1 MTIVTSYLLDT
12 HALIWWWLIDPAL
25 PASMTSLM
33 ANGDSRIHVSAIS
46 GVEIAIKVRTGKL
59 PEMIE
64 PLDRFDEAVAGDSF
78 LHLPVDRHHA
88 IRAGLLEGAHRDPF
102 DRLLAAQA
110 LIEDLTVITRDRA
123 FADFG
128 CKVAW

>member
-1 MTIVTSYLLDT
+1 VTSYLLDT
-12 HALIWWWLIDPAL
+12 HALIWWWLVDPAL
-25 PASMTSLM
+25 PAAITSLM
-33 ANGDSRIHVSAIS
+33 TKSDNRVHVSAIS
-46 GVEIAIKVRTGKL
+46 GIEIAIKVRTGKL
-59 PEMIE
+59 PEMVE
-64 PLDRFDEAVAGDSF
+64 PLDRFDEAVVGDSF

-88 IRAGLLEGAHRDPF
+88 IRAGLMKGAHRDPF
-102 DRLLAAQA
+102 NRLLAAQA

>member
-1 MTIVTSYLLDT
+1 MSGVTGYLLDT
-12 HALIWWWLIDPAL
+12 HALIWWWLVDPAL
-25 PASMTSLM
+25 PADIMALM
-33 ANGDSRIHVSAIS
+33 ARSDANVHVSAIS
-46 GVEIAIKVRTGKL
+46 GIEIAIKVRIGKL

-64 PLDRFDEAVAGDSF
+64 PLDHFDEAVLGDSF
-78 LHLPVDRHHA
+78 RHLPVDRRHA
-88 IRAGLLEGAHRDPF
+88 IRAGLMKGAHRDPF

-128 CKVAW
+128 CKVVW

>member
-1 MTIVTSYLLDT
+1 MTGVTRYLLDT
-12 HALIWWWLIDPAL
+12 HALIWWWLVEPAL
-25 PASMTSLM
+25 PADVTALVARSD
-33 ANGDSRIHVSAIS
+33 NVVHVSAVS
-46 GVEIAIKVRTGKL
+46 GIEIAIKVRLGKL
-59 PEMIE
+59 PEMVE
-64 PLDRFDEAVAGDSF
+64 PLVRFDEAVVDDSF
-78 LHLPVDRHHA
+78 VHLPVDYRHA
-88 IRAGLLEGAHRDPF
+88 VRAGLLKGTHRDPF